1 MYNVT
6 VETCIDDGRLRVFSD
21 KYQRYEGFN
30 SRAYVPEGG
39 GATLKKGGGEGSEVG
54 AGHW

>member
-39 GATLKKGGGEGSEVG
+39 GLL
-54 AGHW
+54 